1 MTAVLRVVAA
11 ERDDEPRDGRNG
23 DTTDDPR
30 DPQLYRNGIASARA
44 ALREGVARRHDRDRD
59 ELDVRQEE
67 GA

>member
-11 ERDDEPRDGRNG
+11 EREEKPREGRGDG
-23 DTTDDPR
+23 TTDDPR
-30 DPQLYRNGIASARA
+30 DPQLYRTGIASARA

-59 ELDVRQEE
+59 ELDVRHEE